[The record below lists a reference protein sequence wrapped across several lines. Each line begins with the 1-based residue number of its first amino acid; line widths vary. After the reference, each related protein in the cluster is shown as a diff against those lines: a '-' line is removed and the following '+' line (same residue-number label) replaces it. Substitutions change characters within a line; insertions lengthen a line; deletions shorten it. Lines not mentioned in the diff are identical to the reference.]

1 MTVGANT
8 TVGTLS
14 ANSGNSAPS
23 WSSGNYVVG
32 NKVMYTLS
40 STHGSRVYTCILNTT
55 SNQPPSDKTYWRLG
69 YELSV
74 SSTVIKTSNIG
85 YYMTLTDGTT
95 TQDVGRI
102 LYKTESTI
110 FVETVPSKNFLASTP
125 TSVKQTVY
133 VLKDHYITNGK
144 VFSIGEGYNCCSIIN
159 NY

>member
-1 MTVGANT
+1 
-8 TVGTLS
+8 
-14 ANSGNSAPS
+14 
-23 WSSGNYVVG
+23 
-32 NKVMYTLS
+32 
-40 STHGSRVYTCILNTT
+40 
-55 SNQPPSDKTYWRLG
+55 
-69 YELSV
+69 
-74 SSTVIKTSNIG
+74 
-85 YYMTLTDGTT
+85 MTLTDGTT